1 MESLK
6 QQMNCDEEV
15 LESWIKE
22 SNRKDND
29 IITIQKYAQQDE
41 GKLGVSRND
50 CNFQKQN
57 QENIFLFLAAKDFV
71 MLSDQVRVRFCTV

>member
-1 MESLK
+1 
-6 QQMNCDEEV
+6 MNCDEEV

-29 IITIQKYAQQDE
+29 AITIQKYAQQDE

-50 CNFQKQN
+50 STF
-57 QENIFLFLAAKDFV
+57 
-71 MLSDQVRVRFCTV
+71 

>member
-1 MESLK
+1 
-6 QQMNCDEEV
+6 MNCDEEV

-29 IITIQKYAQQDE
+29 TITIQKYAQQDE

-50 CNFQKQN
+50 SNFQKQN
-57 QENIFLFLAAKDFV
+57 TLAFEDFPMLSTWVRWRQDFV
-71 MLSDQVRVRFCTV
+71 QGHF

>member
-41 GKLGVSRND
+41 GKLGVSRVD

-57 QENIFLFLAAKDFV
+57 QKVIYIFGI
-71 MLSDQVRVRFCTV
+71 

>member
-50 CNFQKQN
+50 CDFQKQN